1 MAACRAFNRTP
12 RRRVGALSRQEVDA
26 RPRDA
31 LITDGAGRYTC
42 GMQDRNL
49 ALEVV
54 RITEAAALA
63 SARLMGRGD
72 RKLADHVAVEAMRI
86 AFDAMDICGTVV
98 IGEGERDEAPMLFIG
113 ERVGAGWHSPDAT
126 SPKVD
131 IAVDPLEGTN
141 LCATG
146 EPDAISVIAIADD
159 GQFLNA
165 PDTYMQ
171 KIAVGPEARH
181 VIDLRE
187 SPTWNLERIAKA
199 KGKSVQ
205 DCTAVI
211 LDRERHSEL
220 IAEVRQAGAR
230 IRLIGDGDVSGAVMT
245 ANPDSGID
253 VLFGIGGAPEGVIA
267 AAALKCVGGALQGRL
282 RFRSDEERARAVRMG
297 VKPED
302 TIYSID
308 ELAQGDVMFAA
319 TGVTKG
325 YLLDGVRFFGE
336 GAKTESIVMRS
347 KTGTVR
353 VINATH
359 HFNTKPKYS
368 WATGLEP

>member
-1 MAACRAFNRTP
+1 
-12 RRRVGALSRQEVDA
+12 
-26 RPRDA
+26 
-31 LITDGAGRYTC
+31 
-42 GMQDRNL
+42 MQDRNL

-72 RKLADHVAVEAMRI
+72 RKLADHVAVEAMRR
-86 AFDAMDICGTVV
+86 AFDAMDIRGTVV
-98 IGEGERDEAPMLFIG
+98 IGEGERDEAPMLYIG
-113 ERVGAGWHSPDAT
+113 ETVGAGWKTGES

-171 KIAVGPEARH
+171 KIAVGPEARA

-187 SPTWNLERIAKA
+187 SATWNLERIAKA
-199 KGKSVQ
+199 KGKKVE

-211 LDRERHSEL
+211 LDRDRHTDL

-245 ANPDSGID
+245 ANPESGID
-253 VLFGIGGAPEGVIA
+253 VLFGTGGAPEGVIA
-267 AAALKCVGGALQGRL
+267 AAALKCVGGGFQGRL
-282 RFRSDEERARAVRMG
+282 RFRSDEERARAKKMG
-297 VKPED
+297 VPPED
-302 TIYSID
+302 TIYQLD
-308 ELAQGDVMFAA
+308 ELAKGDVMFAA

-325 YLLDGVRFFGE
+325 YLLDGVRFFGDR
-336 GAKTESIVMRS
+336 ATTESIVMRS
-347 KTGTVR
+347 KSGTVR
-353 VINATH
+353 VIQATH
-359 HFNTKPKYS
+359 HFSTKPKSS
-368 WATGLEP
+368 WATGLDKT